1 MFTGIVEDLGEVLW
15 CEAEGDIYRLA
26 VRAKKAPAD
35 LEVGGSVAVN
45 GCCLTATK
53 MEGDILRFDLARETV
68 ARTRFDKRLRPGALV
83 NLERPLRLSSRLD
96 GHFVQGHVDGVASVS
111 SIRDTGSS
119 SEITFELPS
128 DLARYCV
135 EKGSIALDGVSLTC
149 AEVRGP
155 EVKVAVIPHTLDV
168 TTLGRLKVHDLV
180 NVEVD
185 MIAKYVEKLL
195 SK

>member
-1 MFTGIVEDLGEVLW
+1 MFTGIVEDVGEVLS
-15 CEAEGDIYRLA
+15 CEPEGDIHRL
-26 VRAKKAPAD
+26 VIRPKKTPED

-53 MEGDILRFDLARETV
+53 MEGGVVRFDLARETV
-68 ARTRFDKRLRPGALV
+68 ARTRFDKRLRPGAFV

-96 GHFVQGHVDGVASVS
+96 GHFVQGHVDGVATVA

-119 SEITFELPS
+119 SEITFELPA
-128 DLARYCV
+128 DLVRYCV
-135 EKGSIALDGVSLTC
+135 FKGSIAIEGVSLTC
-149 AEVRGP
+149 AQVSGP
-155 EVKVAVIPHTLDV
+155 KVKVAVIPHTLAV
-168 TTLGRLKVHDLV
+168 TTLGRLRVHDVV

-195 SK
+195 PK

>member
-1 MFTGIVEDLGEVLW
+1 MFTGIVEDLGEVLS
-15 CEAEGDIYRLA
+15 CEQEGDIYRLA
-26 VRAKKAPAD
+26 VRAKKTPGD

-45 GCCLTATK
+45 GCCLTATR

-68 ARTRFDKRLRPGALV
+68 ARTRFDKRLRPGAMV

-96 GHFVQGHVDGVASVS
+96 GHFVQGHVDGVATVS

-149 AEVRGP
+149 AQVAGSK
-155 EVKVAVIPHTLDV
+155 VKIAVIPHTLEV

-195 SK
+195 PK